1 MRDQGPGRISRLVR
15 IGAQKLAIGDVIEGS
30 RGYAGRIH
38 PPTQSIARPNHLEGG
53 RRAGPMV
60 WRIRT
65 SRGMIP
71 RGMMG
76 SAMRL
81 AGRGR
86 AVKHRMK
93 LGLSV
98 YDAAAVVAERPRT
111 AQTMRRG

>member
-1 MRDQGPGRISRLVR
+1 
-15 IGAQKLAIGDVIEGS
+15 
-30 RGYAGRIH
+30 
-38 PPTQSIARPNHLEGG
+38 
-53 RRAGPMV
+53 
-60 WRIRT
+60 
-65 SRGMIP
+65 
-71 RGMMG
+71 MMG